1 MKNSEKSEL
10 KMDVRELSKK
20 GYSKKEGVKT
30 LVELGYNYSTARNYW
45 DVFANRELDEVKDGK

>member
-10 KMDVRELSKK
+10 KRDVRELSKK

-30 LVELGYNYSTARNYW
+30 LVEWGYNYSTARNYW
-45 DVFANRELDEVKDGK
+45 DIFAFCEDKFRSRKE